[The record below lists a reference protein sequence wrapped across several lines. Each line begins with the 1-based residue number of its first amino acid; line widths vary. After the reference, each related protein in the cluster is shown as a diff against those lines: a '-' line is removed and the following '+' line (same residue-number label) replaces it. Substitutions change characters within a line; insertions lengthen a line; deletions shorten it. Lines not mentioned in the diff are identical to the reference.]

1 MFANGFVVGV
11 QSGRWCPEIETV
23 SCARSHRG
31 LAFSAMVGR
40 SSVQL
45 TRGSRGG
52 NQLARR
58 ASVQYPCQGG
68 SYDERRARHPLVIES
83 KEIGRTCH
91 EYE

>member
-1 MFANGFVVGV
+1 MRRPGK
-11 QSGRWCPEIETV
+11 CPKRET
-23 SCARSHRG
+23 APRAQAGRG
-31 LAFSAMVGR
+31 LACSLMVGR

-58 ASVQYPCQGG
+58 ASVQYPCLGG
-68 SYDERRARHPLVIES
+68 SYDERPVRHPLVIES

-91 EYE
+91 E